1 MISRQRYGFTLVEL
15 LVVIAIIGILVALLL
30 PAVQAARDAARR
42 MQCKSHLKQIGL
54 TCHTYAEAKGVL
66 PGYAGESKPGNVY
79 FETGA
84 EVAEGFT
91 GNNWIVQAL
100 PYMEDAALAEIF
112 IQAFLDSDF
121 RDEDLVRTAVATP
134 IPMLYCPSRRRSA
147 AYPLTGQWQQ
157 LYGDFGART
166 DYAMNGGA
174 GRKNGRELFVQ
185 EDGVWIL
192 GKHVALKKITDG
204 LSNTFLVG
212 EKGMDPDKYITGRSF
227 GDHAPIIGSKT
238 LEAAVNTYVRYA
250 AEVASQD
257 RPGNCLSCHDFGSA
271 HTGSWH
277 VAMGDGS
284 VRTLSY
290 AMNLDTFRALA
301 TIHGG
306 EVLTEVDN

>member
-1 MISRQRYGFTLVEL
+1 MRRQRLGFTLVEL

-66 PGYAGESKPGNVY
+66 PGYASERGPGSVF

-84 EVAEGFT
+84 EKVEGFK
-91 GNNWIVQAL
+91 GNSWIVQSL
-100 PYMEDAALAEIF
+100 PYMEDAALADIF
-112 IQAFLDSDF
+112 IQAELDSDF
-121 RDEDLVRTAVATP
+121 RDEDLVRAAVATP
-134 IPMLYCPSRRRSA
+134 VPMFYCPSRRA
-147 AYPLTGQWQQ
+147 AEAYPLNGIWRDQ
-157 LYGDFGART
+157 YGDFGART

-174 GRKNGRELFVQ
+174 GSKNGRELTVLA
-185 EDGVWIL
+185 DGVWIF
-192 GKHVALKKITDG
+192 GKRVSLKKITDG

-284 VRTLSY
+284 VRALSY
-290 AMNLDTFRALA
+290 SMALDTFRALA

-306 EVLTEVDN
+306 EVLSDVD

>member
-1 MISRQRYGFTLVEL
+1 MRRQRPGFTLVEL

-54 TCHTYAEAKGVL
+54 TCHAYAEAKGVL
-66 PGYAGESKPGNVY
+66 PGYAGEMKPGSVF

-84 EVAEGFT
+84 ETAPGFP
-91 GNNWIVQAL
+91 GNNWMVQVL

-112 IQAFLDSDF
+112 IQADLDSEF
-121 RDEDLVRTAVATP
+121 RDDDVVRAAAATP
-134 IPMLYCPSRRRSA
+134 IPMLNCPSRRA
-147 AYPLTGQWQQ
+147 AVAYPLNERWAQQ
-157 LYGDFGART
+157 YGDFGART

-192 GKHVALKKITDG
+192 GKRVALKKITDG

-212 EKGMDPDKYITGRSF
+212 EKGMDPAKYVSGRAF
-227 GDHAPIIGSKT
+227 GDHPPIIGST
-238 LEAAVNTYVRYA
+238 TMGAAANAYVRYA
-250 AEVASQD
+250 AEVVIQD
-257 RPGNCLSCHDFGSA
+257 RVGNCLTCHDFGSA

-284 VRTLSY
+284 VRALSY
-290 AMNLDTFRALA
+290 SMALDTFRALA

-306 EVLTEVDN
+306 EVLSDVD